1 MASPLIGA
9 LLAFLGGG
17 AISVLNYRINLRML
31 KKNPAA
37 LSSMSVVRQV
47 LNVGYLAAVFF
58 LTRVLPWGAAPLLLG
73 AAAGLTLPAI
83 ALALRLAKLNDALPK
98 EGKNSYEEGGTP
110 HE

>member
-1 MASPLIGA
+1 MIGA

-37 LSSMSVVRQV
+37 LSSMSIVRQA

-58 LTRVLPWGAAPLLLG
+58 LTRALPWGAAPLLLG
-73 AAAGLTLPAI
+73 AAAGLTIPAI
-83 ALALRLAKLNDALPK
+83 ALALRLAKRNDALSK
-98 EGKNSYEEGGTP
+98 AGKDSSEEGGTS